1 MPPSV
6 PDDLRPGVERTIP
19 VACPDCSGVLNA
31 RVEGRQGRLVY
42 RCRVGHTYSLG
53 ELLAGKEEQLEARL
67 WSALATQEEL
77 IELLEGAAR
86 VAGAQAGGAMIN
98 AERQRRDVVVVG
110 ASAGGVEAL
119 RTLLAP
125 LPADL
130 AAAVAIVIHRSPV
143 YQSKLPI
150 VLGRR
155 ARLPVTEPVDGT
167 LFEPGHVYA
176 APRDQ
181 HMIIEDGRL
190 RLNRG
195 PKEHHTRPAI
205 DPLFRSAAESFGP
218 RVVGVL
224 LTGLGD
230 DGVPGLMRIKVA
242 GGLSMVQDPREAAYP
257 TMPRSAIEDDDV
269 DAILSLEQ
277 LAHAI
282 VALAAGEALEAPRS
296 PYADAPR

>member
-1 MPPSV
+1 
-6 PDDLRPGVERTIP
+6 
-19 VACPDCSGVLNA
+19 
-31 RVEGRQGRLVY
+31 
-42 RCRVGHTYSLG
+42 
-53 ELLAGKEEQLEARL
+53 
-67 WSALATQEEL
+67 
-77 IELLEGAAR
+77 
-86 VAGAQAGGAMIN
+86 MIN

-119 RTLLAP
+119 RTLVAP

-130 AAAVAIVIHRSPV
+130 AAGVAIVIHRSPV
-143 YQSKLPI
+143 YESKLAF

-155 ARLPVTEPVDGT
+155 ARLPVTEPGEGT
-167 LFEPGHVYA
+167 PFEPGHIYT

-181 HMIIEDGRL
+181 HMMIEGGRF

-205 DPLFRSAAESFGP
+205 DPLFRSAADSFGP

-230 DGVPGLMRIKVA
+230 DGVSGLMRIKLA
-242 GGLSMVQDPREAAYP
+242 GGLSMVQDPREAAFP

-269 DAILSLEQ
+269 DAVLTLEQ

-282 VALAAGEALEAPRS
+282 IALAAGQALEPPRLPYAAAPR
-296 PYADAPR
+296 